1 MMKRVMYL
9 FIASVLI
16 FAACKPQSKY
26 VLCDNGKVEKNGDCE
41 CPAGYTGDNCEVLQL
56 QNLLGKYK
64 GTLTQNDTII
74 FNNNIVSI
82 DTMTPSALMNVDTLV
97 AVSIHANNMTRSYGC
112 SVVDSN
118 NFVFKKPT
126 GEIIVTGTVKNNI
139 LQLTHY
145 ISGEGKPH
153 DGTYTFIGT
162 KQ

>member
-1 MMKRVMYL
+1 MMKRVVYL
-9 FIASVLI
+9 FTASVLI

-41 CPAGYTGDNCEVLQL
+41 CPAGYAGDNCNVLL
-56 QNLLGKYK
+56 QKNLLGKYK

-74 FNNNIVSI
+74 FNNNVVYI
-82 DTMTPSALMNVDTLV
+82 DTIIPSALMNVDTLV
-97 AVSIHANNMTRSYGC
+97 AVSIHANNVTRSYGC

-118 NFVFKKPT
+118 NFVFKTST
-126 GEIIVTGTVKNNI
+126 GDIQVTGTVKNNI